1 MCMYNFIPGCAH
13 GARVL
18 LARREVLAV
27 RRIHNFVEKMVVW
40 VRWYTSRRPKIR
52 KGIGKH
58 VAVRR
63 DRVRNFPKR
72 VQVMEV
78 GALGLRVFV
87 EGEVCLAV
95 VVHKRGAV
103 IFAPATLAF

>member
-1 MCMYNFIPGCAH
+1 MYNFIPGCAH

-18 LARREVLAV
+18 LAHREVLAV
-27 RRIHNFVEKMVVW
+27 RRIHNFVEKMVVLVYW
-40 VRWYTSRRPKIR
+40 LTSRRPKIR

-63 DRVRNFPKR
+63 DRVRNVPKR

-78 GALGLRVFV
+78 GVLGLCVFV
-87 EGEVCLAV
+87 EGEVCLAI
-95 VVHKRGAV
+95 VVHKGGAV
-103 IFAPATLAF
+103 IFSPATFAL